1 MGTTLIIIYIY
12 QVKKTELINKK
23 YTKYKIEIEY
33 IINSLIPVSQNLDLT
48 EIKREL
54 QELLDS
60 LESPF
65 MFVVIG
71 EVKSGKSSF
80 VNALTGDDICGVDAD
95 ICTDKVQQLVF
106 SEEPFIEHKE
116 KFYDVKGVN
125 AEILKEISIVDTP
138 GTDSIIAEHEE
149 ITRRFA
155 PNSNLIFFVFPTMN
169 PHHSSSWEMLNIMKD
184 LWSRNIIFIAAQA
197 DRCTEREIEINK
209 EKIKHYATERG
220 IADPVIF
227 ITSSKEEMSGNYEIS
242 GFNEVRNFITDTTSG
257 GRHMVMKLNDR
268 ATMASIIFEKLED
281 DLKKR
286 NTILHID
293 KKLRER
299 ISDKYESGK
308 ENSIKE
314 IEKILS
320 RMTFVFERTSGE
332 FLNKLKKAL
341 STGSILKQAIPI
353 PRFKNSKS
361 KIDRNFLES
370 LIKNMNE
377 NLEKDLSVEASDN
390 AAYFIDGI
398 KYRFSEI
405 IREVDK
411 ARDLYTEK
419 EGLQALDRF
428 SSKREEILTELLNGL
443 TEMSEDSSLIPA
455 MEKHNPDIGDTV
467 LKGGAI
473 AAAGALLAVIAQ
485 GAVFDATGGILSA
498 VGILGAGGII
508 LFKRNRLIKEFK
520 RNINESN
527 EKFHNEL
534 QNRFERRLDLIF
546 GDIKRLFEN
555 LDKHISVES
564 DKLTNAE
571 VLFAQQQKELLKVS
585 EEIKKI

>member
-1 MGTTLIIIYIY
+1 MGTFGNIIYIY
-12 QVKKTELINKK
+12 EVKKTELIDKK
-23 YTKYKIEIEY
+23 YRKYKIEIEK
-33 IINSLIPVSQNLDLT
+33 IIYSLIPASDSLELS
-48 EIKREL
+48 EISHEL
-54 QELLDS
+54 QSLIES

-80 VNALTGDDICGVDAD
+80 VNALTGEKICGVDAD
-95 ICTDKVQQLVF
+95 ICTDKVQQIVY
-106 SEEPFIEHKE
+106 SNKSYIEHRE
-116 KFYDVKGVN
+116 KFFDIKGVN
-125 AEILKEISIVDTP
+125 AEILKDISIVDTP

-197 DRCTEREIEINK
+197 DRCTEREIETNR
-209 EKIKHYATERG
+209 EKIRQYATERG
-220 IADPVIF
+220 IPNPVIF
-227 ITSSKEEMSGNYEIS
+227 TTSSKEEENGNSEIS
-242 GFNEVRNFITDTTSG
+242 GFKEVRSFITDTTSG
-257 GRHMVMKLNDR
+257 GQHMIMKLKDR
-268 ATMASIIFEKLED
+268 ISIASIIFEKLED
-281 DLKKR
+281 ELMKR
-286 NTILHID
+286 NKILSID
-293 KKLRER
+293 KKLREN

-332 FLNKLKKAL
+332 FLDKLKKAL
-341 STGSILKQAIPI
+341 STGNILKQTIPI

-361 KIDRNFLES
+361 RIDRNFLES
-370 LIKNMNE
+370 LINNMNE
-377 NLEKDLSVEASDN
+377 SLENDLSIEASDN

-419 EGLQALDRF
+419 ENLQALDHF
-428 SSKREEILTELLNGL
+428 DSKREEILTELLKGL

-455 MEKHNPDIGDTV
+455 LEKHNPDIGDTV

-498 VGILGAGGII
+498 VGILGASGII

-520 RNINESN
+520 RNIRESN
-527 EKFHNEL
+527 ERFHREL

-564 DKLTNAE
+564 DKLENSKNI
-571 VLFAQQQKELLKVS
+571 FHNQQKELLKIS